1 MDIQTLKI
9 ELIQWLTEINDPE
22 IIQQLTEIKEGHDWW
37 DSITAE
43 EQIAID
49 QGLKELDG
57 GNSISHEVVKNAVQ
71 EKLKKYGKSN

>member
-49 QGLKELDG
+49 QGLIELDG